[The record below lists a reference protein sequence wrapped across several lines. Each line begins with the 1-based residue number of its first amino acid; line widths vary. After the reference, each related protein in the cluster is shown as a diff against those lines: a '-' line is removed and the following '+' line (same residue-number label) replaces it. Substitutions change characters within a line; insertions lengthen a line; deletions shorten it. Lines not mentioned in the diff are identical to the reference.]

1 MSDNELWPRIELK
14 MVGDWGVANFHTL
27 VGMIAANMRFRSAPR
42 SRFWILTG
50 TGFRD
55 NIDAVA
61 RGEVDLGITTP
72 LDVPLEW
79 ARQGTH
85 LFAGRAYPFLRTLGY
100 YPQDDRL
107 IFAVREDTGITSFAD
122 IVERKYPL
130 RLATAV
136 RDPDNMLT
144 YAIERALEAHGIAAG
159 DIEKWGGKWL
169 GSDRPQSCVAQAVR
183 GEADAV
189 CFEGVMTPGWYE
201 WVEKAKVRFIPFTR
215 DALASLQRDYGLRP
229 ATLAKGRLG
238 APQDIPCLDFSHWAI
253 FVRDDM
259 DEEVAYRITAV
270 LVEHRAE
277 MEARF
282 RNIPVERSP
291 LTYPVDP
298 QKMWQGLGAPL
309 HPGAERYYRE
319 HGYMR

>member
-1 MSDNELWPRIELK
+1 MSDNKLWPRIELK

-27 VGMIAANMRFRSAPR
+27 VGMIAANMRFRSEPR

-79 ARQGTH
+79 ARQGKH

-136 RDPDNMLT
+136 RDPDNFQT
-144 YAIERALEAHGIAAG
+144 YAIERALEAHGIAPG

-169 GSDRPQSCVAQAVR
+169 GSDRPQSCLAQAVR
-183 GEADAV
+183 GDADAAF
-189 CFEGVMTPGWYE
+189 FEGIMTPGWYE
-201 WVEKAKVRFIPFTR
+201 WTEKAKVRFIPFTR
-215 DALASLQRDYGLRP
+215 EALNTLERDYGLRP

-238 APQDIPCLDFSHWAI
+238 APADIPCLDFSHWAI

-259 DEEVAYRITAV
+259 DEEVAYRITTV

-282 RNIPVERSP
+282 RNVPVERSP
-291 LTYPVDP
+291 LTYPIDP
-298 QKMWQGLGAPL
+298 HKMWQGLGAPL

-319 HGYMR
+319 HGYMK

>member
-1 MSDNELWPRIELK
+1 MSEQIWPRIELK

-50 TGFRD
+50 TGYRD
-55 NIDAVA
+55 NIEAVA

-79 ARQGTH
+79 AREGKH
-85 LFAGRAYPFLRTLGY
+85 MFAGRPYPFLRTLGY

-107 IFAVREDTGITSFAD
+107 VFAVREDTGLTSFAD
-122 IVERKYPL
+122 IRERKYPL
-130 RLATAV
+130 RLATSLV
-136 RDPDNMLT
+136 DEENFQT
-144 YAIERALEAHGIAAG
+144 YVIDRALEAHGIAP
-159 DIEKWGGKWL
+159 DDFEKWGGKRL
-169 GSDRPQSCVAQAVR
+169 GSERPQSCLAQAVS
-183 GEADAV
+183 GEADAAF
-189 CFEGVMTPGWYE
+189 FEGIMTPGWYE
-201 WVEKAKVRFIPFTR
+201 WVEKTKVRFIPFAR

-229 ATLAKGRLG
+229 ATLAKGRLK
-238 APQDIPCLDFSHWAI
+238 APEDIPCLDFSHWAVV
-253 FVRDDM
+253 VRDDM

-270 LVEHRAE
+270 LVEHRGE

-282 RNIPVERSP
+282 RHIPVERSP
-291 LTYPVDP
+291 MTYPVDP
-298 QKMWQGLGAPL
+298 YAMSKGLGAPL

-319 HGYMR
+319 HGYMA

>member
-1 MSDNELWPRIELK
+1 MTEKLWPRVELK

-27 VGMIAANMRFRSAPR
+27 VGMIAANMRFRSEPR

-79 ARQGTH
+79 ARQGRH
-85 LFAGRAYPFLRTLGY
+85 LFEGRAYPYLRTLGY

-122 IVERKYPL
+122 IVQRKYPL
-130 RLATAV
+130 RLATSP
-136 RDPDNMLT
+136 RDPDNLMT
-144 YAIERALEAHGIAAG
+144 WIIDKVFDAHGMASG
-159 DIEKWGGKWL
+159 DIERWGGKWL
-169 GSDRPQSCVAQAVR
+169 GSDRPQICVARAIK

-189 CFEGVMTPGWYE
+189 MFEGIMTPGWYE
-201 WVEKAKVRFIPFTR
+201 WTEKTRVRFIPFER
-215 DALASLQRDYGLRP
+215 EVLERLQKEYGLRP
-229 ATLAKGRLG
+229 AVLSKGRLG
-238 APQDIPCLDFSHWAI
+238 APTDVACLDFSHWAI

-259 DEEVAYRITAV
+259 DEDVAYRITAV
-270 LVEHRAE
+270 LVEHRGE

-291 LTYPVDP
+291 LTYPIEP
-298 QKMWQGLGAPL
+298 NTMWKGLGAPL

-319 HGYMR
+319 RGYMKA

>member
-1 MSDNELWPRIELK
+1 MSEGLWPRIELK
-14 MVGDWGVANFHTL
+14 MVGDWGVANFHAL
-27 VGMIAANMRFRSAPR
+27 AGMIAANLRFRSAPR

-79 ARQGTH
+79 ARQGKH
-85 LFAGRAYPFLRTLGY
+85 MFAGRAYPFLRTLGY

-107 IFAVREDTGITSFAD
+107 VFAVREDTGITSFAD
-122 IVERKYPL
+122 LRERKYPL

-136 RDPDNMLT
+136 RDEDNLLA
-144 YAIERALEAHGIAAG
+144 YVIARALEAHGIAPG
-159 DIEKWGGKWL
+159 DIERWGGKWL
-169 GSDRPQSCVAQAVR
+169 GSDRPQSCLAQAVR
-183 GEADAV
+183 GEADAAF
-189 CFEGVMTPGWYE
+189 FEGIMTPGWYE
-201 WVEKAKVRFIPFTR
+201 WVEATKVRFIPFAPE
-215 DALASLQRDYGLRP
+215 ALGALQQDYELRP
-229 ATLAKGRLG
+229 ATLAKGRLRTP
-238 APQDIPCLDFSHWAI
+238 ADIPCLDFSHWAI

-259 DEEVAYRITAV
+259 DDEVAYRITAV
-270 LVEHRAE
+270 LVEHRGE
-277 MEARF
+277 MEARY

-291 LTYPVDP
+291 LTYPIEP
-298 QKMWQGLGAPL
+298 RKMWQGLGAPL

-319 HGYMR
+319 HGYMA

>member
-1 MSDNELWPRIELK
+1 MAAELWPRVELK

-27 VGMIAANMRFRSAPR
+27 VGMIAANMRFRSEPR

-79 ARQGTH
+79 ARQGKH
-85 LFAGRAYPFLRTLGY
+85 LFEGRAYPFLRTLGY

-107 IFAVREDTGITSFAD
+107 IFAVSAESGITSFEN
-122 IVERKYPL
+122 IVTRKYPL
-130 RLATAV
+130 KLATSP
-136 RDPDNMLT
+136 RDPDNLMT
-144 YAIERALEAHGIAAG
+144 WIIDKVFEAHGIAPG
-159 DIEKWGGKWL
+159 DIERWGGKWL
-169 GSDRPQSCVAQAVR
+169 GSDRPQICVARAIK

-189 CFEGVMTPGWYE
+189 MFEGIMTPGWYE
-201 WVEKAKVRFIPFTR
+201 WTEKSNVRFIPFERT
-215 DALASLQRDYGLRP
+215 ALDRLRKDYGLRP
-229 ATLAKGRLG
+229 AIMKKGRLG
-238 APQDIPCLDFSHWAI
+238 APADIPCLDFSHWAV

-259 DEEVAYRITAV
+259 DEDLAYRITTV
-270 LVEHRAE
+270 LVEQRAE

-291 LTYPVDP
+291 LTYPIDP
-298 QKMWQGLGAPL
+298 NTMWQGLGAPL

-319 HGYMR
+319 HGFMK

>member
-1 MSDNELWPRIELK
+1 MTDKLWPRVELK

-27 VGMIAANMRFRSAPR
+27 VGMIGANMRFRSEPR

-61 RGEVDLGITTP
+61 RGEVDLGVTTP
-72 LDVPLEW
+72 FDVPLEW
-79 ARQGTH
+79 ARQGKH
-85 LFAGRAYPFLRTLGY
+85 LFEGRAHPYLRSLGY

-107 IFAVREDTGITSFAD
+107 IFAVNENTGITSFAD
-122 IVERKYPL
+122 IVKRKYPL
-130 RLATAV
+130 RLAASV
-136 RDPDNMLT
+136 RDRDNIMT
-144 YAIERALEAHGIAAG
+144 WIIEKVLETHGIAPG
-159 DIEKWGGKWL
+159 DIEKWGGQWL
-169 GSDRPQSCVAQAVR
+169 GEDRPQSCVAQALR

-189 CFEGVMTPGWYE
+189 MFEGIMTPGWYE
-201 WVEKAKVRFIPFTR
+201 WTGKSNVRFIPFEK
-215 DALASLQRDYGLRP
+215 DALAKLEKDYGLRP
-229 ATLAKGRLG
+229 AVLKKGRLG
-238 APQDIPCLDFSHWAI
+238 APEDIPCLDFSHWAV

-259 DEEVAYRITAV
+259 DEDLAYRITTI
-270 LVEHRAE
+270 LVEHRGE

-282 RNIPVERSP
+282 RSIPVERSP
-291 LTYPVDP
+291 LTYPIDP
-298 QKMWQGLGAPL
+298 NVMWKGLGAPL

>member
-1 MSDNELWPRIELK
+1 MSEELWPRIELK
-14 MVGDWGVANFHTL
+14 MIGDWGVANFHTL
-27 VGMIAANMRFRSAPR
+27 VGMIAANMRFRSEPR

-79 ARQGTH
+79 ARKGEH

-107 IFAVREDTGITSFAD
+107 VFAIRADSGITSFAD
-122 IVERKYPL
+122 IVKRRYPL

-136 RDPDNMLT
+136 RDPDNIMTFIIDKLLGLHG
-144 YAIERALEAHGIAAG
+144 IGPGDLEA
-159 DIEKWGGKWL
+159 WGGQWL
-169 GSDRPQSCVAQAVR
+169 GEERPQRVVAQAVR
-183 GEADAV
+183 GDADAV
-189 CFEGVMTPGWYE
+189 LFEGIMTPGWYE
-201 WVEKAKVRFIPFTR
+201 LVEKVPTRFIPFER
-215 DALASLQRDYGLRP
+215 EVLDRLQRDYGLRP
-229 ATLAKGRLG
+229 AVLPKGRLG
-238 APQDIPCLDFSHWAI
+238 AERDIPCLDFSHWAI

-270 LVEHRAE
+270 LVEQRSE

-282 RNIPVERSP
+282 RHIPVERSP
-291 LTYPVDP
+291 LTYPIDP
-298 QKMWQGLGAPL
+298 YKMWQGLGAPL

-319 HGYMR
+319 HGYLS

>member
-1 MSDNELWPRIELK
+1 MAEKPWPRIELK

-27 VGMIAANMRFRSAPR
+27 VGMIAANYRFKAEPR

-79 ARQGTH
+79 ARQGKH
-85 LFAGRAYPFLRTLGY
+85 LFAGRGYPFLRSLAY

-122 IVERKYPL
+122 IVKRKYPL
-130 RLATAV
+130 KLATSP
-136 RDPDNMLT
+136 RDPDNLMT
-144 YAIERALEAHGIAAG
+144 FIIDKVLELHGIMPG
-159 DIEKWGGKWL
+159 DIERWGGAWL
-169 GSDRPQSCVAQAVR
+169 GSDRPQICLARAVK

-189 CFEGVMTPGWYE
+189 MFEGIMTPGWYE
-201 WVEKAKVRFIPFTR
+201 WIEKSKVRFIPFER
-215 DALASLQRDYGLRP
+215 DALDRLQGEYGLRP
-229 ATLAKGRLG
+229 AVLSKGRLG
-238 APQDIPCLDFSHWAI
+238 APADIPCLDFSHWAV

-259 DEEVAYRITAV
+259 DEDVAYRITSI
-270 LVEHRAE
+270 LVEHRGE
-277 MEARF
+277 MEARY

-291 LTYPVDP
+291 LTYPIDP
-298 QKMWQGLGAPL
+298 KAMWAGLGAPL
-309 HPGAERYYRE
+309 HKGAERYYRE
-319 HGYMR
+319 HGYMP

>member
-1 MSDNELWPRIELK
+1 MSNQVWPRIELK

-55 NIDAVA
+55 NIEAVA

-79 ARQGTH
+79 AREGKH
-85 LFAGRAYPFLRTLGY
+85 MFAGRAYPFLRTLAY

-130 RLATAV
+130 RLAASV
-136 RDPDNMLT
+136 RDPDNLLT
-144 YAIERALEAHGIAAG
+144 YVIERVFEAHGIAPG
-159 DIEKWGGKWL
+159 DLEKWGGQWL
-169 GSDRPQSCVAQAVR
+169 GNDRPQSCVAQAVR

-189 CFEGVMTPGWYE
+189 FFEGIMTPGWYE
-201 WVEKAKVRFIPFTR
+201 WVEKTKVRFIPFSR
-215 DALASLQRDYGLRP
+215 DALAHLERGYGLRP
-229 ATLAKGRLG
+229 ATLAKGRLK
-238 APQDIPCLDFSHWAI
+238 APDDIPCLDFSHWAV

-259 DEEVAYRITAV
+259 DEDVAHRITAV
-270 LVEHRAE
+270 LVEHRGE

-282 RNIPVERSP
+282 RQIPVERSP

-298 QKMWQGLGAPL
+298 YKMCQGLGAPL
-309 HPGAERYYRE
+309 HSGAERYYRE
-319 HGYMR
+319 HGYLK

>member
-1 MSDNELWPRIELK
+1 MTDKLWPRIELK
-14 MVGDWGVANFHTL
+14 MVGDWGVANFHTV
-27 VGMIAANMRFRSAPR
+27 VGMIAANMRFRSEER

-79 ARQGTH
+79 ARQGKH
-85 LFAGRAYPFLRTLGY
+85 LFEGRAYPFLRSLGY

-107 IFAVREDTGITSFAD
+107 IFAVRADTGITSFAD
-122 IVERKYPL
+122 IAARQYPL
-130 RLATAV
+130 RLATSV
-136 RDPDNMLT
+136 RDPDNLMTWVIDKLL
-144 YAIERALEAHGIAAG
+144 ALHGIQPG
-159 DIEKWGGKWL
+159 DIERWGGQWL

-189 CFEGVMTPGWYE
+189 LFEGIMTPGWYE
-201 WVEKAKVRFIPFTR
+201 LIEKVPTRFIPFER
-215 DALASLQRDYGLRP
+215 DALAILQRDYGLRP
-229 ATLAKGRLG
+229 AILPKGRLG
-238 APQDIPCLDFSHWAI
+238 AERDIPCLDFSHWAI

-259 DEEVAYRITAV
+259 PEEVAYRITTV
-270 LVEHRAE
+270 LVEHRGE
-277 MEARF
+277 IEARF
-282 RNIPVERSP
+282 RHIPVERSP
-291 LTYPVDP
+291 LTYPIDP
-298 QKMWQGLGAPL
+298 HKMWQGLGAPL

-319 HGYMR
+319 HGYLR

>member
-1 MSDNELWPRIELK
+1 MAEKLWPRTELK

-27 VGMIAANMRFRSAPR
+27 VGLLSANMRFRSEPR

-50 TGFRD
+50 TGYRD
-55 NIDAVA
+55 NIEAVA
-61 RGEVDLGITTP
+61 RGEVDLGVTTP

-79 ARQGTH
+79 AREGKH
-85 LFAGRAYPFLRTLGY
+85 MFAGRPYPFLRTLGY

-107 IFAVREDTGITSFAD
+107 IFAVREDTGVTSFAD
-122 IVERKYPL
+122 IRERKSPL
-130 RLATAV
+130 RLASSS
-136 RDPDNMLT
+136 RHEDNFQT
-144 YAIERALEAHGIAAG
+144 YVIDRVLEAHGIAPG
-159 DIEKWGGKWL
+159 DFEKWGGKWL
-169 GSDRPQSCVAQAVR
+169 GSERPQTCLAYAVQ
-183 GEADAV
+183 GEANAAF
-189 CFEGVMTPGWYE
+189 FEGIMTPGWYE
-201 WVEKAKVRFIPFTR
+201 WVEKYKVRFIPFER

-238 APQDIPCLDFSHWAI
+238 APGDVPCLDFSHWAV

-259 DEEVAYRITAV
+259 DEDVAYRVTAV

-282 RNIPVERSP
+282 RHIPVERSP
-291 LTYPVDP
+291 MTYPVDP
-298 QKMWQGLGAPL
+298 HKMWKGLGAPL

-319 HGYMR
+319 HGYMK